1 MALTL
6 SKDSLNAEKAGQWFD
21 RLQSLQITRRLGLM
35 AMIAVAVAAGLSVF
49 FWSQKPGMVPLYTG
63 LDQKA
68 TAEATDLLRAAQ
80 IPFALDPATGGITVP
95 EKNLHDARL
104 KLAGS
109 GLTDS
114 GKLGFEL
121 MERDPGFGVSQFVES
136 ARYQHALE
144 TELSRTINTLRPVRD
159 SRVHLAIPKP
169 SAFTRQ
175 RDVASAS
182 VTLELR
188 GGQQLERSQ
197 VDAIVHMVA
206 ASIPDLAPER
216 VTVVDQSGRMLSITD
231 PNSEAAVNAAQ
242 FEQVRRQETSF
253 NQRIRELLEP
263 MTGPG
268 RVNPEVSVDM
278 DFSVTEEAREL
289 YNGEPQKLRSE
300 QMSENTTSTP
310 GPQGVPGATSNSPPG
325 QQAAPATA
333 QTPTESS
340 KNATRNYE
348 LDRTLQHTR
357 QPAGRI
363 KRVSVAVLVDNVPRA
378 GANGKMS
385 PQPLSAAE
393 LTRVEALVKQAV
405 GFNAER
411 GDTVSVMNAP
421 FVRDTTPVEGPAWWE
436 LPWVHDAGRMLLGAV
451 VVLALLFGVLRP
463 ALRAITGQNKKNDE
477 QALEPHTADVQLVD
491 DDGMPLPAL
500 GADRASLAG
509 PDALALPVDSYEER
523 LRMAREAVKTDSSAW
538 PRWSRAGWPMTEA
551 QLTGVQRAAVLLL
564 SLGELDAAEVLRHME
579 PKEVQKIGIAMAT
592 MTDITREQVERV
604 MDQFGQELGSKTSLG
619 VGSDD
624 YIRNMLV
631 QALGSEKAGNLID
644 RILLGRNTTGLD
656 ALKWMDPRAVADLV
670 RNEHPQIIA
679 IVMAHLKPTRPPT
692 R

>member
-6 SKDSLNAEKAGQWFD
+6 SKETLNAEKAGQWFD

-35 AMIAVAVAAGLSVF
+35 AMIAVAVAAGLAVF
-49 FWSQKPGMVPLYTG
+49 FWSQKPAMVPLYTG

-68 TAEATDLLRAAQ
+68 TAEATGLLRAAQ
-80 IPFALDPATGGITVP
+80 IPFQMDPATGAITVP

-144 TELSRTINTLRPVRD
+144 TELSRTINTLRPVCD

-206 ASIPDLAPER
+206 AAIPDLSPER
-216 VTVVDQSGRMLSITD
+216 VTVVDQNGRMLSVSD
-231 PNSEAAVNAAQ
+231 PNSEAAINAAQ
-242 FEQVRRQETSF
+242 FEQRRRQETSF
-253 NQRIRELLEP
+253 NQRIRELLEA

-278 DFSVTEEAREL
+278 DFSTTEEAREL

-300 QMSENTTSTP
+300 QVSENNSNVP
-310 GPQGVPGATSNSPPG
+310 GPQGVPGATSNTPPG
-325 QQAAPATA
+325 AAAAPAPQTA

-363 KRVSVAVLVDNVPRA
+363 KRVSVAVLLDNVPRP
-378 GANGKMS
+378 GANGKTTE
-385 PQPLSAAE
+385 QPLAAAE
-393 LTRVEALVKQAV
+393 LTRIEALVKQAV
-405 GFNAER
+405 GFDAER

-421 FVRDTTPVEGPAWWE
+421 FVRDTTPVEGPKWWE
-436 LPWVHDAGRMLLGAV
+436 LPQVQDGLRLLLGAV

-463 ALRAITGQNKKNDE
+463 ALRAITGSNKKPD
-477 QALEPHTADVQLVD
+477 ALSHEPHTADVQLVD
-491 DDGMPLPAL
+491 EDGSPLPAL
-500 GADRASLAG
+500 AADRAHLSG

-523 LRMAREAVKTDSSAW
+523 LRMAREAVKTDSKRVAQVVK
-538 PRWSRAGWPMTEA
+538 GW
-551 QLTGVQRAAVLLL
+551 
-564 SLGELDAAEVLRHME
+564 
-579 PKEVQKIGIAMAT
+579 
-592 MTDITREQVERV
+592 
-604 MDQFGQELGSKTSLG
+604 
-619 VGSDD
+619 
-624 YIRNMLV
+624 
-631 QALGSEKAGNLID
+631 
-644 RILLGRNTTGLD
+644 
-656 ALKWMDPRAVADLV
+656 VAND
-670 RNEHPQIIA
+670 
-679 IVMAHLKPTRPPT
+679 
-692 R
+692 

>member
-1 MALTL
+1 MALSL
-6 SKDSLNAEKAGQWFD
+6 SKESLNTEKAGQWFD

-35 AMIAVAVAAGLSVF
+35 AMIAVAVAAGLFVF

-80 IPFALDPATGGITVP
+80 IPFELDPATGGITVP

-114 GKLGFEL
+114 GRLGFEL
-121 MERDPGFGVSQFVES
+121 MERDPGFGVSQFMEN
-136 ARYQHALE
+136 ARYQHSLE

-182 VTLELR
+182 VVLELR
-188 GGQQLERSQ
+188 GGQQLERGQ
-197 VDAIVHMVA
+197 IDAIVHMVA
-206 ASIPDLAPER
+206 ASIPDLTPER
-216 VTVVDQSGRMLSITD
+216 VTVVDQSGRMLSVSD
-231 PNSEAAVNAAQ
+231 PNSEAAMNAAQ

-268 RVNPEVSVDM
+268 RVNPETSVDM
-278 DFSVTEEAREL
+278 DFSVVEEAREL

-300 QMSENTTSTP
+300 QMSENSNSTP
-310 GPQGVPGATSNSPPG
+310 GPQGVPGAASNTPPG
-325 QQAAPATA
+325 PAAAAPATA
-333 QTPTESS
+333 AAPIETS

-363 KRVSVAVLVDNVPRA
+363 KRVSVAVLVDNVPRP
-378 GANGKMS
+378 GANGKTTE
-385 PQPLSAAE
+385 QALSAAE

-405 GFNAER
+405 GFDAER

-421 FVRDTTPVEGPAWWE
+421 FVREVIPVEGPKWWE
-436 LPWVHDAGRMLLGAV
+436 LPQVQDGLRLLLGAI
-451 VVLALLFGVLRP
+451 VVLALVFGVLRP
-463 ALRAITGQNKKNDE
+463 ALRSITGQNRKDKGDV
-477 QALEPHTADVQLVD
+477 LEPHRADVQLVD
-491 DDGMPLPAL
+491 DGEGLPAL
-500 GADRASLAG
+500 GSERLGVAG
-509 PDALALPVDSYEER
+509 HETLALPVDSYEER
-523 LRMAREAVKTDSSAW
+523 LRMAREAVKTDSKRVAQVVK
-538 PRWSRAGWPMTEA
+538 GW
-551 QLTGVQRAAVLLL
+551 
-564 SLGELDAAEVLRHME
+564 
-579 PKEVQKIGIAMAT
+579 
-592 MTDITREQVERV
+592 
-604 MDQFGQELGSKTSLG
+604 
-619 VGSDD
+619 
-624 YIRNMLV
+624 
-631 QALGSEKAGNLID
+631 
-644 RILLGRNTTGLD
+644 
-656 ALKWMDPRAVADLV
+656 VAND
-670 RNEHPQIIA
+670 
-679 IVMAHLKPTRPPT
+679 
-692 R
+692 